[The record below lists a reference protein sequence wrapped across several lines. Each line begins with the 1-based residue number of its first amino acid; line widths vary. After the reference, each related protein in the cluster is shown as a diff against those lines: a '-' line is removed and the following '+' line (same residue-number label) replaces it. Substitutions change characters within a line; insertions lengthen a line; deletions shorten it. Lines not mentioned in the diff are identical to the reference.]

1 LTEQSTASAGD
12 AQLLRAA
19 VEHGLDG
26 VVIVST
32 SGQMI
37 SMNHRFVDMWSIPDE
52 VVESGDDGA
61 ALRWAMTRTV
71 DPDAFMGRVEAL
83 YADPSTPA
91 RDELVLRDGRVFD
104 RYGTPLRNADGTYL
118 GWAWYFRDVTDVREA
133 ERQRAQDAE
142 KMAGLLQVARA
153 LGGAQNDEEVLYLV
167 NLHGVSA
174 LGAEGTVLVLAGP
187 HDNEVRALSTSFFD
201 DRVRADI
208 SVLPADYPLPMV
220 HTTATGVAYFLPDRA
235 AALELFPGGADIYE
249 RAGTHASACVPLSG
263 GDGTFGAL
271 AVAFAEPRRWR
282 EAEQNLLVGLAA
294 LTAQA
299 LERLAAQR
307 AERETAAVIGRW
319 SETLQRSL
327 LSAPHQPAGVEIA
340 VRYQPAAHEAQVGG
354 DWYDA
359 FPGPDGATVL
369 VIGDVSGHDRDA
381 AAAMAQGRNILRG
394 VAQSLIQSPGAVLS
408 MLDRAMARLQVSTLA
423 TAVLCQIHARS
434 VRANAWTFR
443 WSNAGHPPPL
453 LLRSDGTACLL
464 DRDPGLLLGL
474 EPETLRRSHEL
485 ELAAGDTV
493 LLYTDGLVERR
504 GEHLDDGLERLLTT
518 AQQHA
523 GLPLEQFCDAL
534 LTALGVGAEDDIAL
548 LAARPRIPRPGEG
561 A

>member
-1 LTEQSTASAGD
+1 VTEQSTVSAGD

-37 SMNHRFVDMWSIPDE
+37 SMNHRFVSMWAIPDE
-52 VVESGDDGA
+52 VVASGDDGA

-71 DPDAFMGRVEAL
+71 DPDAFLGRVEAL

-118 GWAWYFRDVTDVREA
+118 GWAWYFRDVTDAREA
-133 ERQRAQDAE
+133 ERQRARDAE

-153 LGGAQNDEEVLYLV
+153 LGGAQNEEEVLHLV
-167 NLHGVSA
+167 HLHGVSS
-174 LGAEGTVLVLAGP
+174 LGAEGTVLVLTGP
-187 HDNEVRALSTSFFD
+187 DDEVRALTTSFFD

-220 HTTATGVAYFLPDRA
+220 HTTATGVAHFLPDRA
-235 AALELFPGGADIYE
+235 AALELFPGGAEIYE
-249 RAGTHASACVPLSG
+249 RAGTQASACVPLSG

-271 AVAFAEPRRWR
+271 AVAFAEPRQWR
-282 EAEQNLLVGLAA
+282 SAEQNLLVALAA

-307 AERETAAVIGRW
+307 AEREAAAAMGKL

-340 VRYQPAAHEAQVGG
+340 VRYQPAAQEAQVGG

-394 VAQSLIQSPGAVLS
+394 VAQSMIQPPGAVLA

-443 WSNAGHPPPL
+443 WCNAGHPPPL

-464 DRDPGLLLGL
+464 DPDPGLLLGL
-474 EPETLRRSHEL
+474 EPDTLRSSHEL
-485 ELAAGDTV
+485 ELTAGDTV
-493 LLYTDGLVERR
+493 LLYTDGLIERR
-504 GEHLDDGLERLLTT
+504 GEHLDDGLDRLLTT
-518 AQQHA
+518 AREHA

-534 LTALGVGAEDDIAL
+534 LSALGVGAADDIAL
-548 LAARPRIPRPGEG
+548 LAARPRMSQPDDR